1 MITDRQQEIIE
12 ASVALINEGGIQALT
27 IKNIAGRIGVTEPAI
42 YRHFKSKS
50 DILAT
55 LLDLLKKNSKKI
67 YDNRLE
73 EDGSALE
80 KLSRIF
86 RSHFMTFAK
95 MPSLSSVVF
104 SEELFRNDQLLT
116 VKVSEVIELNNK
128 ILCALIK
135 EGQQQGHIR
144 DDIDHQHIVIM
155 LMGSL
160 RLFVKKW
167 QFAEFGFDLEKEGLL
182 FAESVIK
189 LISK

>member
-1 MITDRQQEIIE
+1 MITERQQEIIE

-42 YRHFKSKS
+42 YRHFKNKG
-50 DILAT
+50 DILVT
-55 LLDLLKKNSKKI
+55 LLELLKKNSKKI
-67 YDNRLE
+67 YDNRLD
-73 EDGSALE
+73 EDGTAQE
-80 KLSRIF
+80 KLRRIF
-86 RSHFMTFAK
+86 QNHFMTFAK
-95 MPSLSSVVF
+95 MPSLASVVF
-104 SEELFRNDQLLT
+104 SEELFRNDQSLT
-116 VKVSEVIELNNK
+116 LKVSDVIDLNNK
-128 ILCALIK
+128 ILCDLVK
-135 EGQQQGHIR
+135 EGQQQGQIR
-144 DDIDHQHIVIM
+144 DDINHQHIVVM